1 MARKCKCRAGKC
13 GKCSRC
19 KKCQCRCERRPE
31 DMECTCHGVKCSKCG
46 VCARHRCRCLVSAPR
61 IRRPSAATVPDD
73 SEHESD
79 TTSSRAAKRRVGER
93 RSVRVS
99 QAATSDGVR
108 RLDVPQPGAACAAW
122 LTYVTA
128 GLPPPVSRKRKR
140 ADTTWAALI
149 ADIGGASGR
158 ISPSNWASTGA
169 KRKAVALFSNIFVQ
183 LLAVT
188 MDDPGELAEG
198 IAARIKKCGS
208 VTATS
213 RGVGFYCRRQSDCIW
228 T

>member
-158 ISPSNWASTGA
+158 ISPSNC
-169 KRKAVALFSNIFVQ
+169 R
-183 LLAVT
+183 
-188 MDDPGELAEG
+188 G
-198 IAARIKKCGS
+198 IAP
-208 VTATS
+208 S
-213 RGVGFYCRRQSDCIW
+213 RAPRVAQAGTPQPCVIAHAH
-228 T
+228 